1 MMSSAP
7 ERPEAEFR
15 LPEAAPPRVSESR
28 QEAAVTEG
36 LGWTYPSVRRA
47 RLRDVAS
54 QHQFEESES
63 EEEGEEEEEE
73 ELEAEEARG
82 VFTRYKLFG
91 PQVICTSRC
100 VHTSLSDGEPR
111 FRWGWRPAG
120 GGSGAAGRRS
130 ALGEPPTRGSPLSVK
145 RGGQWHSSCC
155 EDDKIQRVKIPNTH
169 SKTLPSHG
177 TKYMLKNCVP
187 LLYFACPLKPRDRCL
202 CGFCF

>member
-91 PQVICTSRC
+91 PQVKKSAHQEEMDWSKLKHLGLYQLTMDIIVMIRVCKM
-100 VHTSLSDGEPR
+100 
-111 FRWGWRPAG
+111 FRQG
-120 GGSGAAGRRS
+120 
-130 ALGEPPTRGSPLSVK
+130 LRGFREYQIIETAHRKHPIFSFWDV
-145 RGGQWHSSCC
+145 SSW
-155 EDDKIQRVKIPNTH
+155 P
-169 SKTLPSHG
+169 
-177 TKYMLKNCVP
+177 
-187 LLYFACPLKPRDRCL
+187 
-202 CGFCF
+202 